1 MKRKM
6 LAAREDLVNKVSEIA
21 GRGGFTLYGIVN
33 DTLELLIKADKMG
46 ISLMEV
52 VDKYEIL
59 KSARENGFILGMEGL
74 WYEMVELAYEKAKV
88 KTLKSW
94 FNSGVWL
101 AKRYMTSGIKDAF
114 ASFKRDLEAFTWN
127 ASEFSMDEAGEE
139 VSVRV
144 ISPRFPESYT
154 ILFASFLEGALV
166 TFGYKIVNKEVYRG
180 NIRLEAVREG
190 GHVQGEG

>member
-1 MKRKM
+1 M
-6 LAAREDLVNKVSEIA
+6 LAARGDLVDKVSEIA

-46 ISLMEV
+46 ISLIEV

-59 KSARENGFILGMEGL
+59 KSARENGFILGMENL
-74 WYEMVELAYEKAKV
+74 WYEMAELAYEKAKV

-94 FNSGVWL
+94 FDAGVWL
-101 AKRYMTSGIKDAF
+101 AKRYMTSEVKDSF

-127 ASEFSMDEAGEE
+127 ASEFSIQKAGEE
-139 VSVRV
+139 ISVRV

-154 ILFASFLEGALV
+154 LLFVSFLEGALE
-166 TFGYKIVNKEVYRG
+166 TFGYKIVGKEVYRG

-190 GHVQGEG
+190 GNVQGKG